1 MAFKEKQSN
10 LPHETLSPDL
20 IKAVIFDLDG
30 VIVDTARY
38 HYLAWKKLAGEIGL
52 DLTEE
57 DNEQL
62 KGVSRIR
69 SMEIIAALAEIVL
82 PVEEIVRMANRKNE
96 WFVEYIASMTPEEVF
111 PGVIDLI
118 QEMRAAGLRIGLA
131 SSSKNA
137 PAVLRILGIENL
149 FDVVVDGT
157 MIVHSKPDPEI
168 FFLAA
173 ERIGVAPENCLVFED
188 AEAGVEAALRAGMMC
203 VGIGSEEQL
212 GKADLVIARTGD
224 FKPEMIQTV
233 RQRKNG

>member
-1 MAFKEKQSN
+1 MAFKEKQFN
-10 LPHETLSPDL
+10 IPPETLSPEL

-38 HYLAWKKLAGEIGL
+38 HYLAWKKLAAEIGL
-52 DLTEE
+52 NLTEQ

-69 SMEIIAALAEIVL
+69 SMEIIAGLAGIVL
-82 PVEEIVRMANRKNE
+82 PVEDIVRMANRKNE
-96 WFVEYIASMTPEEVF
+96 WFVDYIATMKPDEVF
-111 PGVIDLI
+111 PGVIELI
-118 QEMRAAGLRIGLA
+118 REMRAAGLRIGLA

-137 PAVLRILGIENL
+137 PAVLTILGIEDL
-149 FDVVVDGT
+149 FDVIVDGT
-157 MIVHSKPDPEI
+157 MILHSKPDPEI

-203 VGIGSEEQL
+203 VGIGREEQL
-212 GKADLVIARTGD
+212 GNADLVIARTGD
-224 FKPEMIQTV
+224 FRPEMIQTL
-233 RQRKNG
+233 RQRKH